1 MEGSASSNKD
11 TASINGA
18 VGKFQRLA
26 VEEQGA
32 EGCRSYSRNPSS
44 DGYLNPPLSDPSGS
58 KGLRTKRKSDE
69 ADFLQPYLDNQGGAS
84 SSGGIPRYRHSFNGG
99 DLEPRSV
106 GFADQPDADLP
117 LDTSFRSLTA
127 RSRSEP
133 MGQGVHYQDLCDTV
147 VSEEV
152 RVYFSEGTK
161 SGTSLVKSTSIQRK
175 GTPGVSLM
183 ANLADVAAEVQDGTG
198 CDPFDDDADMQPGTS
213 VRFSEDTKSTPGL
226 GPSPSIRRK
235 GTPGVGLMSDLADIA
250 AEVNESDERRGMQT
264 PETVGGVRFSE
275 GTKAG
280 PSLGRAPSIQ
290 RKGTPGAGLMSNLAD
305 MAADIQGSGGDDPF
319 AEDDNDMR
327 TPVGGVRFSEDTKAG
342 PSLGRAPSI
351 QRKGTPGVGLMSN
364 LADMA
369 ADIQGSGGDDPF
381 AEDDDDD
388 MHTPVGGVRFSEE
401 TKAGPSLGRA
411 PSIQRKGTPGVG
423 LMSNLADMAAE
434 VQGSGGDSPFAEDDD
449 DDMRTPVG
457 GVRFSEGTKAGP
469 SLGRAPSIQRKGTP
483 GAGLMSNLADMAAE
497 VQGSGGDSPFAAD
510 EDDMRTPVGGV
521 RFSEGTKAGPS
532 LGRAPSI
539 QRKGTPGAGLM
550 SNLADMAADIQGS
563 GGDDPFAEDDDDD
576 MHTPVGGVRFSE
588 ETKAGP
594 SLGRAPSIQRKGTPG
609 VGLMSNLAD
618 MAAEVQG
625 SGGDDPFAEDDDD
638 DMHTPVGG
646 VRFSEG
652 TKAGPSLGRAPS
664 IQRKGTP
671 GIGLMSNLA
680 DMAVEVQGSGG
691 DCPFVDAD
699 DDMRTPVGGV
709 RFSEGTNAGPSLGRA
724 PSIQRKGTP
733 GAGLMSNLADMAA
746 EVQGSGGDSPFAA
759 DEDDMR
765 TPVGGV
771 RFSEGTKAGP
781 SLGRAPS
788 IQRKGT
794 PGAGLMSN
802 LADMAADIQGSGGD
816 DPFAEDD
823 DDDMH
828 TPVGGVRFSEE
839 TKAGPSLGRAPSI
852 QRKGTPG
859 VGLMSN
865 LADMAAEVQ
874 GSGGDDPFAEDD
886 DDDMHTPVGG
896 VRFSEGTKAGPS
908 LGRAPSI
915 QRKGTPGIGLMSN
928 LADMAVEVQGSGG
941 DCPFVDA
948 DDDMRTPVGGVR
960 FSEGTN
966 AGPSLGRAPS
976 IQRKGTP
983 GAGLMSNLSD
993 MAADIQGS
1001 GGDDPFA
1008 EDDDDDMR
1016 TPVGG
1021 VRFSEGTK
1029 AGPSLGRAPSI
1040 QRKGT
1045 PGVGLMSNL
1054 ADIAA
1059 EVQGSG
1065 GDDTFAEDD
1074 DDDMHTPVG
1083 GVRFSEGTKA
1093 GPSLGR
1099 APSIQRKGTPGVGLM
1114 SNLAD
1119 MAAEVQG
1126 SGGDDPFAE
1135 DDDMHTPVGGV
1146 RFSEGTKA
1154 GPSLGPAPSI
1164 QRKGTPGIGLMC
1176 NLADMAAEIQGS
1188 GGGGPFAA
1196 DDDDDMSSPV
1206 GGVRFSEGTKA
1217 GPSLGRAPSIQR
1229 KGTPGAG
1236 LMSNL
1241 ADMAADIQ
1249 GSGGDDPFAEDDDDD
1264 MRTPVGGVRF
1274 SEGTKAG
1281 PSLGRAPSIQRKG
1294 TPGVGLMS
1302 NLADMAAEVQGS
1314 GGDYPFAEDDDDDM
1328 HTPVGGVRFS
1338 EGTKAG
1344 PSLGRA
1350 PSIQRKG
1357 TPGAGLMS
1365 NLADI
1370 ASDLNDNSGGADSE
1384 MSTGAVRFSEDTK
1397 AGPSL
1402 GRVPTIQRKG
1412 TPGCGLMSSLADIAS
1427 EINDGTNNDP
1437 FADDD
1442 TDNAPRGGGV
1452 RFSEACMSTPTPE
1465 RNPSIQR
1472 KSTPGTGLLASSSQ
1486 IGSGATQL
1494 QGGMSSM
1501 PSLPVASTSY
1511 ASQQP
1516 PRPPA
1521 LSRRAS
1527 TTSAD
1532 YPSKPSMGPAMR
1544 TRSHNSATG
1553 QAAYMPDLSRQ
1564 LRKASSEV
1572 SAIFKSMPPPAASG
1586 STSSGDTA
1594 TVKLVTPEARFGRV
1608 SFTSDDGVD
1617 FDMTPEPLSRPQPQ
1631 HVTSSRAEPAGHQP
1645 EAGPSQDV
1653 NMEGLTAAMAELGP
1667 RPMMQ

>member
-117 LDTSFRSLTA
+117 LDTSFRNLTA

-183 ANLADVAAEVQDGTG
+183 ANLADMAAEVQDGTG
-198 CDPFDDDADMQPGTS
+198 CDPFDGDADMQPGTS

-381 AEDDDDD
+381 AEDDDSD

-401 TKAGPSLGRA
+401 
-411 PSIQRKGTPGVG
+411 
-423 LMSNLADMAAE
+423 
-434 VQGSGGDSPFAEDDD
+434 
-449 DDMRTPVG
+449 
-457 GVRFSEGTKAGP
+457 TKAGP

-588 ETKAGP
+588 DTKAGP

-691 DCPFVDAD
+691 DCPFVDDD

-709 RFSEGTNAGPSLGRA
+709 RFSEG
-724 PSIQRKGTP
+724 
-733 GAGLMSNLADMAA
+733 
-746 EVQGSGGDSPFAA
+746 
-759 DEDDMR
+759 
-765 TPVGGV
+765 
-771 RFSEGTKAGP
+771 
-781 SLGRAPS
+781 
-788 IQRKGT
+788 
-794 PGAGLMSN
+794 
-802 LADMAADIQGSGGD
+802 
-816 DPFAEDD
+816 
-823 DDDMH
+823 
-828 TPVGGVRFSEE
+828 

-874 GSGGDDPFAEDD
+874 GSGGDYPFAEDD

-896 VRFSEGTKAGPS
+896 VRFSEGTK
-908 LGRAPSI
+908 
-915 QRKGTPGIGLMSN
+915 
-928 LADMAVEVQGSGG
+928 
-941 DCPFVDA
+941 
-948 DDDMRTPVGGVR
+948 
-960 FSEGTN
+960 

-1054 ADIAA
+1054 SDMAADVQGSGGDDPFAEDDDDDMRTPVGGVRFSEGTKAGPSLGRAPSIQRKGTPGVGLMSNLADMAA

-1065 GDDTFAEDD
+1065 GDDTLVEDD

-1217 GPSLGRAPSIQR
+1217 GPSLGPAPSIQRKGTPGAGLMSNLADMAADIQGSGGDDPFAEDDDDDMRTPIGGVRFSEGTKAGPSLGRAPSIQR

-1264 MRTPVGGVRF
+1264 MRTPIGGVRF

-1527 TTSAD
+1527 TTAAD
-1532 YPSKPSMGPAMR
+1532 YPSRPSVGPAMR